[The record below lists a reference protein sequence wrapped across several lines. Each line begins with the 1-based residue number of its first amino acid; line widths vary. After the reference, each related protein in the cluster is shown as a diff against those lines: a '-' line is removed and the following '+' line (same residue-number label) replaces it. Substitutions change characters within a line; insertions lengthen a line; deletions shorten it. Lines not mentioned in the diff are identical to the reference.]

1 MAHAISLKTW
11 TLPALALTATALV
24 AVAGSIVLRPQE
36 SEAPRISP
44 PASVQTTPFA
54 KAVVVESRDLRF
66 LPAGGTALYVVD
78 DKTGQQLKHATED
91 TASFMTTLIKGLNYE
106 RRRRELAVGSP
117 YRLIRWSDGRLSL
130 TDLNTDQHVELVA
143 FGTSNAAT
151 FAGLLATGRTTR

>member
-1 MAHAISLKTW
+1 
-11 TLPALALTATALV
+11 V
-24 AVAGSIVLRPQE
+24 DRRQ
-36 SEAPRISP
+36 
-44 PASVQTTPFA
+44 
-54 KAVVVESRDLRF
+54 D
-66 LPAGGTALYVVD
+66 GGTALYVVD